1 MRYWLCYLWDQD
13 TAMRDLLP
21 TRLRHAI
28 IRTVLIAL
36 SVGMGLTLFRIWQVK
51 QEVDEIA
58 TKLTLEY
65 GPQTTLVYDSK
76 DRVIAALY
84 KEHRMPVALEQMSEP
99 LIQAVLAAED
109 RRFYEHNGVD
119 IRRIGAAMVT
129 NLRRGRIVQGAS
141 TITQQVVRG
150 AVLDRTKTY
159 GRKFREAWLSHRLEE
174 KFGKTAILQAYL
186 NHIYF
191 GEGNYGVQAAAL
203 GYFGKPASDLNA
215 AEGATLASLINRP
228 SGWEIRKNPAGIR
241 DRRDWVLR
249 EMYQAGVVDADTFGR
264 SIATPVAATLPTAF
278 DRAKHDPAS
287 SAIGPYFAH
296 IVRDILYEQLGA
308 DRTLTGGLRVY
319 TTLDADVQRFAEDS
333 VAKRLSELEEKKAQG
348 PPLQAALVAIEPS
361 TGYVRALVGGRDY
374 AMSSFNRAT
383 EAKRQ
388 PGSAFKPFVFA
399 AALEAGFS
407 PGTTIDGLDGH
418 VASAQGGY
426 LPGGEHETD
435 STTLRSALV
444 HSSNRAAVHL
454 LQRVGLG
461 ATIDLANRVGLQEM
475 PSVPSLALGTGEVSL
490 LNLTSAYTSFANGGV
505 LQTPV
510 FILRIE
516 DSEGRVIFRGDSIG
530 RRVLSESTAYLMASM
545 LADVVNHGTGYAARQ
560 SGFALPAGGKTGSTD
575 DHADAWFVGFTP
587 HLAAGVWVG
596 FDQPQQIMRRG
607 FASVVAVPAW
617 AGFMKAATTGNK
629 PDWLAEPSG
638 VTHIRRCRASGGLA
652 NDYCELTHEVDD
664 DVVSIGRGPAP
675 CPLHSSAA
683 VTDATGASVAAP
695 TAAVSYSIRP
705 PQ

>member
-1 MRYWLCYLWDQD
+1 I
-13 TAMRDLLP
+13 T
-21 TRLRHAI
+21 
-28 IRTVLIAL
+28 
-36 SVGMGLTLFRIWQVK
+36 
-51 QEVDEIA
+51 

-65 GPQTTLVYDSK
+65 GPKTTLIYDSK

-84 KEHRMPVALEQMSEP
+84 KEHRMPIALEEMSEP

-109 RRFYEHNGVD
+109 RRFYDHHGID
-119 IRRIGAAMVT
+119 IRRIGSAMVA

-159 GRKFREAWLSHRLEE
+159 GRKLREAWLAHRLED
-174 KFGKTAILQAYL
+174 KFGKQAILQAYL

-203 GYFGKPASDLNA
+203 GYFGKPASEIDA

-228 SGWEIRKNPAGIR
+228 SGWEIRKNPSKIR

-249 EMYQAGVVDADTFGR
+249 EMYQSGYLDASTFGA
-264 SIATPVAATLPTAF
+264 SIATPVASTLPIER
-278 DRAKHDPAS
+278 DRAALDPAS
-287 SAIGPYFAH
+287 VATGPYFAGV
-296 IVRDILYEQLGA
+296 IRDILFEQFGM
-308 DRTLTGGLRVY
+308 DRVLTGGLRVY
-319 TTLDADVQRFAEDS
+319 TTLDANVQRFAEES
-333 VAKRLSELEEKKAQG
+333 VGRRLAELDKNQRQG
-348 PPLQAALVAIEPS
+348 GPLQAALVAIEPS
-361 TGYVRALVGGRDY
+361 TGYVRALVGGRSY
-374 AMSSFNRAT
+374 AESSFNRAT
-383 EAKRQ
+383 DAKRQ

-407 PGTTIDGLDGH
+407 PGTTIDGLDSS

-426 LPGGEHETD
+426 LPGGEHEAD

-454 LQRVGLG
+454 LQRVGLS
-461 ATIDLANRVGLQEM
+461 ATIDLANRVGLESM
-475 PSVPSLALGTGEVSL
+475 PAVPSLALGTGEVSL

-505 LQTPV
+505 LQPPV
-510 FILRIE
+510 FVTRIE
-516 DSEGRVIFRGDSIG
+516 DAEGRVIYRGDSVG

-545 LADVVNHGTGYAARQ
+545 LLDVVNHGTGYSARQ

-617 AGFMKAATTGNK
+617 AGFMKAATTGNE
-629 PDWLAEPSG
+629 PDWLAQPTG
-638 VTHIRRCRASGGLA
+638 ITHIRRCRASGGLA
-652 NDYCELTHEVDD
+652 TEFCELTHEVDD
-664 DVVSIGRGPAP
+664 DIVSVGRTPEICTQHSPSAGTETATAP
-675 CPLHSSAA
+675 F
-683 VTDATGASVAAP
+683 
-695 TAAVSYSIRP
+695 TAISYIRP

>member
-1 MRYWLCYLWDQD
+1 MR
-13 TAMRDLLP
+13 T
-21 TRLRHAI
+21 THLRHAI
-28 IRTVLIAL
+28 IRTLLIVLSI
-36 SVGMGLTLFRIWQVK
+36 GMGFTLFRIWQVK
-51 QEVDEIA
+51 QEVDDIA

-76 DRVIAALY
+76 NRVIAALY

-119 IRRIGAAMVT
+119 LRRISAAMVA

-150 AVLDRTKTY
+150 AVLDRQKTY
-159 GRKFREAWLSHRLEE
+159 GRKLREAWLSHRLEE
-174 KFGKTAILQAYL
+174 KFGKTAILQTYL
-186 NHIYF
+186 NHIYL

-203 GYFGKPASDLNA
+203 GYFGKPASAITA

-249 EMYQAGVVDADTFGR
+249 EMYQGGYLDAAAYGEAISTPVASTLPTENDR
-264 SIATPVAATLPTAF
+264 AKLDPASIAT
-278 DRAKHDPAS
+278 
-287 SAIGPYFAH
+287 GPYFAAV
-296 IVRDILYEQLGA
+296 VRDILYEQFGA
-308 DRTLTGGLRVY
+308 ERALTGGLRVY
-319 TTLDADVQRFAEDS
+319 TTLDVDVQKFAEDS
-333 VAKRLSELEEKKAQG
+333 VAKRLAELDKTRKGQDG
-348 PPLQAALVAIEPS
+348 PLQAALVAIEPS
-361 TGYVRALVGGRDY
+361 TGYVRALVGGRNFVE
-374 AMSSFNRAT
+374 SPFNRAT
-383 EAKRQ
+383 DAKRQ

-407 PGTTIDGLDGH
+407 PGTTIDGLDAYI
-418 VASAQGGY
+418 ASAHGAY
-426 LPGGEHETD
+426 LPGGEHESD

-461 ATIDLANRVGLQEM
+461 ATIDLANRVGLDSM

-490 LNLTSAYTSFANGGV
+490 LNLTSAYTAFANGGV
-505 LQTPV
+505 LQPPV
-510 FILRIE
+510 FVLRVE
-516 DSEGRVIFRGDSIG
+516 DSEGRVIYRGDSVG
-530 RRVLSESTAYLMASM
+530 RRVLSESTAYLMGSM
-545 LADVVNHGTGYAARQ
+545 LADVVDHGTGYTARQ
-560 SGFALPAGGKTGSTD
+560 SGFALPAGGKTGTTD

-617 AGFMKAATTGNK
+617 AGFMKAATTGNR
-629 PDWLAEPSG
+629 PDWLVVPPG

-652 NDYCELTHEVDD
+652 TEYCELTREVDD
-664 DVVSIGRGPAP
+664 DIVSIGRAP
-675 CPLHSSAA
+675 EICTLHSAA
-683 VTDATGASVAAP
+683 ALVTTTETSLAP
-695 TAAVSYSIRP
+695 ISYSLRP